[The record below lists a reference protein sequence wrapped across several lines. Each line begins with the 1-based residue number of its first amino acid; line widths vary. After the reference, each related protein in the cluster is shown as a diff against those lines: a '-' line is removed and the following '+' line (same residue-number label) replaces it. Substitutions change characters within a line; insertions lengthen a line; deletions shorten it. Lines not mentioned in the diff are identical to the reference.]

1 MRKYIAIIRVRAIPQ
16 KRTSHSA
23 VNVKIRKM
31 RKCKI
36 SSLNNQ
42 ATGTEDTKSKFWNH
56 DLDNDSIPTEN
67 LDQSIIKI
75 EIIS

>member
-1 MRKYIAIIRVRAIPQ
+1 
-16 KRTSHSA
+16 
-23 VNVKIRKM
+23 M